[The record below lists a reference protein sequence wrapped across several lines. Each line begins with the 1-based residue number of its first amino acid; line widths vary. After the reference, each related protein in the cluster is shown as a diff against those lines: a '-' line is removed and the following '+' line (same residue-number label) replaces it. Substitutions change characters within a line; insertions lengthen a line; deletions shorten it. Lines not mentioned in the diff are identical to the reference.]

1 MQVQNTEA
9 TPTQAAKPKAKG
21 PKRLEMVLVG
31 WQDRPHCVYL
41 ADFRISGGKP
51 WAGGTTMATWSVS
64 VAEVQ
69 AILNCAKASGDRDV
83 HLEVYK
89 HANGNF
95 AAYLD
100 NELLSGPRPNSTSSQ
115 PRRVGSTIVYADIVA
130 ISEFAN
136 AHAVFEAPTA

>member
-1 MQVQNTEA
+1 MQEQLTE
-9 TPTQAAKPKAKG
+9 TDNIPVAKPKTKG
-21 PKRLEMVLVG
+21 PKRLEMVLVD

-51 WAGGTTMATWSVS
+51 WAGGATMATWSVS

-69 AILNCAKASGDRDV
+69 AILSRAKAHQEQQV
-83 HLEVYK
+83 PLEVYK

-100 NELLSGPRPNSTSSQ
+100 NDLLSGPRPNSASAQ
-115 PRRVGSTIVYADIVA
+115 RRGVGSTIVYSDMVA
-130 ISEFAN
+130 ISEFER
-136 AHAVFEAPTA
+136 AHAAFQAADT